1 MASASPDSRLPVT
14 VLSGFLGAGKT
25 TVLNHVLNNRG
36 GRKVAVI
43 VNDMSEV
50 NIDAELVERGGAEL
64 SRTEER
70 LVELSNG
77 CICCTL
83 RDDLLAEVARLSR
96 EGRFDYLLIESTGIS
111 EPVPV
116 AQTFTFVDEQGQSL
130 AELARLDTMVTVVDA
145 SSFLREYAEAAS
157 LAERDAALDDE
168 DQRTVAD
175 LLVEQVEF
183 ADVII
188 VNKLDLVSADQRARV
203 EAALRALNPG
213 ARLVPAVAG
222 AAPLDAI
229 LDTGAFDYDRAA
241 SSAAWMRELEG
252 THTPE
257 TEAYGISSFCYR
269 ETRPFDAERLW
280 ACLNDSELWPD
291 PLSIQPLARGQ
302 AILRSKGLLW
312 VAEAPQ
318 LVYEWSQAG
327 GISSIHPAG
336 SWWAAVPRE
345 RWPDGADFD
354 RNPDWDP
361 RFGDRCQQLV
371 FIGLELDEAKI
382 RARLDACLLDEALL
396 AGPSSA
402 WTSRPNPLPLPEPAP
417 TTEVSA

>member
-1 MASASPDSRLPVT
+1 MTQAHPDSRLPVT

-25 TVLNHVLNNRG
+25 TLLNHVLNNRG

-43 VNDMSEV
+43 VNDMSEI
-50 NIDAELVERGGAEL
+50 NIDVELVERGGAEL
-64 SRTEER
+64 SRTQER

-83 RDDLLAEVARLSR
+83 RDDLLAEVARLAEER
-96 EGRFDYLLIESTGIS
+96 RFDYLLIESTGIS

-116 AQTFTFVDEQGQSL
+116 AQTFTFVDEQGKSL
-130 AELARLDTMVTVVDA
+130 AEVARLDTMVTVVDA

-157 LAERDAALDDE
+157 LAERDAALNDD

-175 LLVEQVEF
+175 LLVDQVEF
-183 ADVII
+183 ADVIL
-188 VNKLDLVSADQRARV
+188 VNKLDLISPTERDRV

-213 ARLVPAVAG
+213 ARLIPTIKG

-229 LDTGAFDYDRAA
+229 LDTGSFDYERAA
-241 SSAAWMRELEG
+241 SSAAWFRELEG

-269 ETRPFDAERLW
+269 EVRPFDAQRLW
-280 ACLNDSELWPD
+280 ALFHDSELWPELR
-291 PLSIQPLARGQ
+291 PGEPGLARGQ

-312 VAEAPQ
+312 VAEAPHR
-318 LVYEWSQAG
+318 VYQWSQAG
-327 GISSIHPAG
+327 GISNIEVAG
-336 SWWAAVPRE
+336 NWWAAAPRE
-345 RWPDGADFD
+345 RWPEGADFD
-354 RNPDWDP
+354 RRPDWHP

-371 FIGLELDEAKI
+371 FIGLELDETLI
-382 RARLDACLLDEALL
+382 RSRLDACLLDEELL

-402 WTSRPNPLPLPEPAP
+402 WTSRPNPLPQPEPAEP
-417 TTEVSA
+417 SKRQ